1 MVVCMGGA
9 DGLANTRQL
18 VQRLLA
24 EAELV
29 ESRSVDCCDAL
40 YLTECVRQLGE
51 YHRAGVRWYG
61 SRAGFRPVAAPA
73 WSVPTY

>member
-1 MVVCMGGA
+1 MGGA
-9 DGLANTRQL
+9 DGLGNTRQL
-18 VQRLLA
+18 IHRLLA
-24 EAELV
+24 ETELV
-29 ESRSVDCCDAL
+29 QSRSVDRSDAL

-61 SRAGFRPVAAPA
+61 STAGSRPVTAAA